1 MKNTTKTFMKTTFK
15 ICCQISLILTGVF
28 LSQTQMFGQNQVQ
41 TDFATKTTQSNASE
55 SIEQKIEETLK
66 KLTLEEKV
74 AMCHAQS
81 KFSTKGVERLGI
93 PEIWMSDG
101 PHGVRAEISWDSW
114 DYAGWTNDSITAF
127 PALTCLAAS
136 FNPEL
141 SSQFGLAIGEEAR
154 YRKKDVLLGPGVNI
168 YRTPFNGRNFEYM
181 GEDPFLASTMVV
193 PYVKGVQQN
202 GVAACIKHYALNN
215 QEHWRSTVNVE
226 VSDRAL
232 HEIYLPAFK
241 AAVQEGHVW
250 SIMGAYNKFRGQYT
264 THHELLTNKIL
275 KTDWGFDGVVISDW
289 SSAHSTLEAALNGLD
304 LEMGTGTDGLGTSTE
319 NHYDHY
325 FLASPF
331 LKKLKSGEIPESIV
345 NDKVRRILRLMYRTN
360 LSTNRPLGKAN
371 NVEHHEVARKV
382 ATEGIVLLKNKD
394 NFFPIEDKKGLTIAV
409 IGENATRSM
418 AKGGGSSELKPKF
431 EISPLQGIQARFKNA
446 TILHAMGY
454 ETGPSI
460 YDAVLP
466 PTMDQDSLKQAAIK
480 IAKKADIVLFVGGLN
495 KSHLQDCEGDDRQQ
509 FGLPFG
515 QEALLNDIHNVN
527 SNIGFILLT
536 GNAVDMP
543 WLDKVNALVETWY
556 LGSMA
561 GHSIADVISGD
572 TNPSGKLPFTFPAK
586 LKDNAAH
593 YYGDTSYPGVNLTQH
608 YKEDILVGYRWH
620 DTKKIKPLYAFGYG
634 MSYTSFELSNIKADK
649 KTYNQKETINIS
661 CMVKNTGAVEGSE
674 VVQVYIGKSNS
685 KIKRA
690 LKELKGFNKI
700 NLTKGEQ
707 KTVNIS
713 IDVNKLAFYDE
724 TISDWNLEKGYY
736 NIYVGNASDNIS
748 KTLKIKIQ

>member
-1 MKNTTKTFMKTTFK
+1 M
-15 ICCQISLILTGVF
+15 F

-41 TDFATKTTQSNASE
+41 TDFATKTTHSNASE
-55 SIEQKIEETLK
+55 SIEEKIEETLK

-202 GVAACIKHYALNN
+202 GVAACVKHYALNN

-241 AAVQEGHVW
+241 AAVLEGHVW

-304 LEMGTGTDGLGTSTE
+304 LEMGTGTDGLGTSTA

-331 LKKLKSGEIPESIV
+331 LKKLKSGEIPKSIV
-345 NDKVRRILRLMYRTN
+345 DDKVRRILRLMYRTN
-360 LSTNRPLGKAN
+360 LSANRPLGKAN

-515 QEALLNDIHNVN
+515 QEDLLNDIHNVN

-674 VVQVYIGKSNS
+674 VVQVYIGKPNS